1 MPLNVNEYYESLMA
15 HVFSLAEVGG
25 AYAEKEFLG
34 FTLELLVD
42 AGEFEDYELID
53 DGRDATG
60 RWRIDAYGF
69 NEEARHLNLFISV

>member
-1 MPLNVNEYYESLMA
+1 M
-15 HVFSLAEVGG
+15 
-25 AYAEKEFLG
+25 
-34 FTLELLVD
+34 D

-69 NEEARHLNLFISV
+69 NEEARHLNLFISVFDQSQHPSNLTQTDLSGLIKKAC